1 LGSGRKRIEHN
12 PYGRPWAGAEGGELG
27 NIDGDDG
34 SSVGSGI
41 EGGELKVVAGDKRPA
56 VCATEDVAHVGHAA
70 EHAVKEERRRL
81 DLDSPQTALLC
92 LNPMG
97 QEETDEG
104 PAATAMCSEGR
115 GRVGQDSVREV
126 MQVGRMS
133 MKDPPIDT
141 HPPHTFWAVLA
152 M

>member
-12 PYGRPWAGAEGGELG
+12 PYGCPWAGAEGGELG

-34 SSVGSGI
+34 SSVGGGI
-41 EGGELKVVAGDKRPA
+41 EGGELKVVAGDKWPA
-56 VCATEDVAHVGHAA
+56 VCAAEDVTHVGHAA
-70 EHAVKEERRRL
+70 EHAVKEERRQL

-92 LNPMG
+92 LNPTG
-97 QEETDEG
+97 QEEADEG
-104 PAATAMCSEGR
+104 PAATVMCSEGR
-115 GRVGQDSVREV
+115 GRAGQDSVREV

-141 HPPHTFWAVLA
+141 HPPHTFRAVLA